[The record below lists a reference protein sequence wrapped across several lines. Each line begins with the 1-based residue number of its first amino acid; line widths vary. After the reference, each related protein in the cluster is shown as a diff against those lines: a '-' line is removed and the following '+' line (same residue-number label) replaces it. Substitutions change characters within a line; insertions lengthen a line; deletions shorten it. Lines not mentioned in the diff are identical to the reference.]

1 MANTPMKLADMILPE
16 VFHRYTVQESTVKT
30 RFWQS
35 GIVTDVSDLIADL
48 GGITVHMPFFNDLT
62 GDDEVVDDNADISVG
77 KTSTSMDVAVRQYRA
92 RAYGGTDLAADLAG
106 ADPMGVIISRFGAW
120 WARAMQKNLFSTLKG
135 VTGALAAENK
145 NTLDISG
152 AAGAL
157 AVFDGESFLDAIHTL
172 GDAEDGIAAIA
183 VHSDTYNLMRKQ
195 DLIDFLHVSDQGQ
208 PIPTYMGKQVLVQDE
223 GMAPVNGVYTSY
235 IFGKGSIAYAEK
247 APKNPVE
254 PWRDP
259 LKFGG
264 LDYLVQR
271 RQFVL
276 HVRGIKWAPTVATK
290 LSTPDN
296 AELATAANWTRVY
309 DPKLIKLVTFKH
321 RIAAA

>member
-30 RFWQS
+30 KFWQS
-35 GIVTDVSDLIADL
+35 GVVTDVSDLIADL

-77 KTSTSMDVAVRQYRA
+77 KTTTSMDIAVRQYRA

-120 WARAMQKNLFSTLKG
+120 WGRAMQKNLFATVKG
-135 VTGALAAENK
+135 VTGALAAEGL

-152 AAGAL
+152 ATGGA

-172 GDAEDGIAAIA
+172 GDSEDGLAAIA
-183 VHSDTYNLMRKQ
+183 VHSDVYNLMRKQ

-208 PIPTYMGKQVLVQDE
+208 PIPTYMGKQVIVQDE
-223 GMAPVNGVYTSY
+223 GFEAVNGVYTSY
-235 IFGKGSIAYAEK
+235 IFGKGSVAYAEK

-264 LDYLVQR
+264 LDYLIQR

-276 HVRGIKWAPTVATK
+276 HVRGIKWAPTAATA
-290 LSTPDN
+290 LATPSN
-296 AELATAANWTRVY
+296 AELAVAGNWHRVY
-309 DPKLIKLVTFKH
+309 DHKLIKLVSFKH